1 MSYEEITKELAKAE
15 EVWNNAYDNFLRT
28 HYFLDA
34 NYLEVHAALFESKEF
49 KNYDK
54 FNSLEILY
62 RPMSQIVLT
71 EPDGIADVFTIEEFI
86 SDCKSYCLL
95 NSDGYGYYGF
105 IDKKSDLPAN
115 PSDILSGNIRTD
127 FTHVYWY
134 NK

>member
-15 EVWNNAYDNFLRT
+15 EVFDTAYNNFLRA
-28 HYFLDA
+28 HYSSDADFL
-34 NYLEVHAALFESKEF
+34 ETHAALFESKEF
-49 KNYDK
+49 KNYNK
-54 FNSLEILY
+54 LNSLEILY

-71 EPDGIADVFTIEEFI
+71 EPDDFADVFTIEEFV

-95 NSDGYGYYGF
+95 NSDGHGYYGF
-105 IDKKSDLPAN
+105 INMKSDLPAN
-115 PSDILSGNIRTD
+115 PSDILMGNIRTD